1 MKPLSEYTREEL
13 EAELDRRTLLDG
25 YNPDFGDDKLCVC
38 GHTYYRHFDT
48 YDDMEPVGCKYCGDC
63 GTFVDPVGM
72 SEHDEVRMRRAWAAQ
87 KGQFDEE
94 KYNDAIRGLQSTDDP
109 RLVRLHDRLVWELGV
124 LREGKARSGRD

>member
-13 EAELDRRTLLDG
+13 EAELDRRTLL
-25 YNPDFGDDKLCVC
+25 
-38 GHTYYRHFDT
+38 
-48 YDDMEPVGCKYCGDC
+48 
-63 GTFVDPVGM
+63 
-72 SEHDEVRMRRAWAAQ
+72 
-87 KGQFDEE
+87 DEE